1 MNTRIPRSEDA
12 MVEEQLGKWRVSESE
27 PVKKV
32 GAVKQQPVIT
42 ISRETG
48 CGATQIAQKLADTL
62 KMDLMGSKII
72 QMVAESTEMSEKVV
86 MSLDE
91 KEITKRDEWL
101 SALFDRRNLWPDQYL
116 QHLTKVISTIGR
128 HGNAVILGRGATF
141 ILPHEET
148 FSVRIIAP
156 WETRIENS
164 LKTTREEAQRYLA
177 NTDSSR
183 EAFVRKYFNADVTD
197 PAYYDLVL
205 NMRGFSI
212 DSSVKAI
219 IGAFNSWR
227 G

>member
-1 MNTRIPRSEDA
+1 MRTKVPRSEDA
-12 MVEEQLGKWRVSESE
+12 MVEDQLAKWRVPAPE
-27 PVKKV
+27 PMKDADLVKTP
-32 GAVKQQPVIT
+32 PVIT

-48 CGATQIAQKLADTL
+48 CRATQIAQKLADAL
-62 KMDLMGSKII
+62 RMDLMGSKII
-72 QMVAESTEMSEKVV
+72 QMVAESTEMSEKIVK
-86 MSLDE
+86 SLDE

-128 HGNAVILGRGATF
+128 HGNAVILGRGANF

-164 LKTTREEAQRYLA
+164 IQTTREEAQRYLA

-205 NMRGFSI
+205 NMRGFSV
-212 DSSVKAI
+212 DSAVEAI
-219 IGAFNSWR
+219 IGAFNSWK

>member
-1 MNTRIPRSEDA
+1 
-12 MVEEQLGKWRVSESE
+12 MVEDQLTKWRVPEPE
-27 PVKKV
+27 PTRDAAPVKTL
-32 GAVKQQPVIT
+32 PVIT

-48 CGATQIAQKLADTL
+48 CRATKIAQSLADTL

-86 MSLDE
+86 KSLDE

-128 HGNAVILGRGATF
+128 HGNAVILGRGANF

-183 EAFVRKYFNADVTD
+183 EAFVRKYFNADVRD

-205 NMRGFSI
+205 NMRGFTV
-212 DSSVKAI
+212 DSAIKAI
-219 IGAFNSWR
+219 IGAFNAWK

>member
-1 MNTRIPRSEDA
+1 
-12 MVEEQLGKWRVSESE
+12 MVEDQLAKWRVPASE
-27 PVKKV
+27 PMKDAAPVKTP
-32 GAVKQQPVIT
+32 PVIT

-48 CGATQIAQKLADTL
+48 CRATEIAQKLADTL
-62 KMDLMGSKII
+62 KMDLMGSRII

-86 MSLDE
+86 KSLDE

-116 QHLTKVISTIGR
+116 QHLTRVISTIGR

-156 WETRIENS
+156 WETRIANS

-183 EAFVRKYFNADVTD
+183 EAFVRKYFNADVRD

-205 NMRGFSI
+205 NMRGFTV
-212 DSSVKAI
+212 DSAIKAI
-219 IGAFNSWR
+219 IGAFNAWK

>member
-1 MNTRIPRSEDA
+1 MRTKVLRSEDA
-12 MVEEQLGKWRVSESE
+12 MVEDQLVKWRVPSSE
-27 PVKKV
+27 PAKEA
-32 GAVKQQPVIT
+32 GAVKTQPVIT

-48 CGATQIAQKLADTL
+48 CGATKIAQKLADTL

-86 MSLDE
+86 KSLDE
-91 KEITKRDEWL
+91 KEVSKRDEWL

-116 QHLTKVISTIGR
+116 QHLTKVIGTIGR

-156 WETRIENS
+156 WEMRIKNS

-177 NTDSSR
+177 NTDSNR
-183 EAFVRKYFNADVTD
+183 EAFVRKYFNADVRD

-205 NMRGFSI
+205 NMRGLSI
-212 DSSVKAI
+212 DSAVKAI
-219 IGAFNSWR
+219 IGAFNSWKS
-227 G
+227 

>member
-1 MNTRIPRSEDA
+1 MRTKVLRSEDA
-12 MVEEQLGKWRVSESE
+12 LVEEQLGKWRLPASE
-27 PVKKV
+27 PAKEV
-32 GAVKQQPVIT
+32 GAVKPQPVIT

-86 MSLDE
+86 KSLDE
-91 KEITKRDEWL
+91 KEISKRDEWL
-101 SALFDRRNLWPDQYL
+101 SALFDRHNLWPDQYL
-116 QHLTKVISTIGR
+116 QHLTKVIGTIGR
-128 HGNAVILGRGATF
+128 HGNAVILGRGANF

-156 WETRIENS
+156 WEMRIENS

-183 EAFVRKYFNADVTD
+183 EAFIRKYFNADVTN
-197 PAYYDLVL
+197 PAYFDLVL

-212 DSSVKAI
+212 DSAVKTI
-219 IGAFNSWR
+219 IGAFNSWKS
-227 G
+227 

>member
-1 MNTRIPRSEDA
+1 MNTKVPRSEDVL
-12 MVEEQLGKWRVSESE
+12 VEEQLGKWRVSESE
-27 PVKKV
+27 PVKDLTAAKTP
-32 GAVKQQPVIT
+32 PVIT

-48 CGATQIAQKLADTL
+48 CRATQIAQKLADTL

-72 QMVAESTEMSEKVV
+72 QMVAESTEMSEKIVK
-86 MSLDE
+86 SLDE

-101 SALFDRRNLWPDQYL
+101 SALFDKRNLWPDQYL
-116 QHLTKVISTIGR
+116 QHLTKVIGTIGR

-156 WETRIENS
+156 WETRIKNS
-164 LKTTREEAQRYLA
+164 LQTTREEAQRYLA

-183 EAFVRKYFNADVTD
+183 EAFVRKYFNADVRD

-212 DSSVKAI
+212 DSAVESI
-219 IGAFNSWR
+219 IGAFNSWKS
-227 G
+227 

>member
-1 MNTRIPRSEDA
+1 MRNKALRSEDV
-12 MVEEQLGKWRVSESE
+12 MVEDQLAKWRVPEPA
-27 PVKKV
+27 PVKEA
-32 GAVKQQPVIT
+32 GAAKAKSVIT

-48 CGATQIAQKLADTL
+48 CGATQIAQKLADAL

-86 MSLDE
+86 QSLDE

-156 WETRIENS
+156 WEKRTENA

-212 DSSVKAI
+212 DSAVKAI
-219 IGAFNSWR
+219 IVA
-227 G
+227 

>member
-1 MNTRIPRSEDA
+1 MRTKVPRSEDV
-12 MVEEQLGKWRVSESE
+12 MVEDQLAKWRAPAPKPTKDETPAMTV
-27 PVKKV
+27 
-32 GAVKQQPVIT
+32 PVIA

-62 KMDLMGSKII
+62 KMDLMGSRII

-86 MSLDE
+86 CSLDE

-116 QHLTKVISTIGR
+116 QHLTKVIGTIGR

-148 FSVRIIAP
+148 FNVRIIAP
-156 WETRIENS
+156 WETRIENC
-164 LKTTREEAQRYLA
+164 LRTTREEAQRYLA

-183 EAFVRKYFNADVTD
+183 EAFVRKYFNADVRD

-205 NMRGFSI
+205 NMRGFSVE
-212 DSSVKAI
+212 SAVKAI
-219 IGAFNSWR
+219 IAAFNAWK